1 MFGVTHYTGIHDS
14 QAVLRGYTGIHG
26 SQAVVRGYIREHE
39 AQIVVRIK
47 ESTAVSVINAY
58 NPDRD

>member
-1 MFGVTHYTGIHDS
+1 M
-14 QAVLRGYTGIHG
+14 RGIHG
-26 SQAVVRGYIREHE
+26 VHGVQAVVRGYIREHE